1 MGLIDNTKLYKD
13 IESGLTKL
21 QCMEKNEIILRVF
34 QKDFRYRFCW
44 SSNALEGNTLSLDE
58 TVALIDYDETRGGH
72 TYKEYWEAKNLFS
85 AISRFLD
92 LNVENPV
99 TEEWIQE
106 ANHIIM
112 GKEIEGYRT
121 GEVYVGTLAEAVYF
135 PPKAEDVPEL
145 MKKFCEG
152 LMIEKSNI
160 VNAVG
165 EIARQHILFER
176 IHPFSDG
183 NGRTGRII
191 LNQQLVNQGLLPIIL
206 EKKSDYR
213 QAFRRYDKNKDTSFM
228 EHLICKGELDAIGR
242 LQSLYEREQI
252 QESTDSVYEE
262 LISRDIVGNAKTT
275 LD

>member
-1 MGLIDNTKLYKD
+1 MGMIDNKKLYKD
-13 IESGLTKL
+13 IEAGLTKL
-21 QCMEKNEIILRVF
+21 QCADRNESIIHAF
-34 QKDFRYRFCW
+34 QKDFMYRFCW

-58 TVALIDYDETRGGH
+58 TIALIDYDETRGRH

-92 LNVENPV
+92 LNLGNSI
-99 TEEWIQE
+99 TEDWIRE
-106 ANHIIM
+106 VNHIIM
-112 GKEIEGYRT
+112 GKEIDGYRT
-121 GEVYVGTLAEAVYF
+121 GDVYVGTLAEAVYF

-145 MKKFCEG
+145 MKKFSEG
-152 LMIEKSNI
+152 LMFEKDSI
-160 VNAVG
+160 INAVE

-213 QAFRRYDKNKDTSFM
+213 QAFRRFDRNKDTSFM

-242 LQSLYEREQI
+242 LQGLYERKQM
-252 QESTDSVYEE
+252 QASADSIYEE
-262 LISRDIVGNAKTT
+262 LIPHGAKKR
-275 LD
+275 